1 MPMELS
7 MPLGVSATR
16 GVGLPARLLGDTLLI
31 TSAPRLLKSSAS
43 EYSMAKQPDA
53 GMTGLRSC
61 RSPTLTLSLAKLH
74 LPDDVAYRKNRPF
87 AADAQELLIAPLGV
101 EQAHTG
107 QADAHSTGHALLHR
121 HLPEHI
127 GKVFKHP
134 LQQHQKTM
142 RTTGINGIVPLLLEQ
157 AAHQHLDRVDVGRA
171 VAVVDA

>member
-53 GMTGLRSC
+53 GMTGLRSF
-61 RSPTLTLSLAKLH
+61 RSPTLTLSLAKFD
-74 LPDDVAYRKNRPF
+74 LPDDVAYRENRPF
-87 AADAQELLIAPLGV
+87 ATDPQKLLVALGGV

-107 QADAHSTGHALLHR
+107 
-121 HLPEHI
+121 
-127 GKVFKHP
+127 
-134 LQQHQKTM
+134 KTD
-142 RTTGINGIVPLLLEQ
+142 THEI
-157 AAHQHLDRVDVGRA
+157 GRA
-171 VAVVDA
+171 HV